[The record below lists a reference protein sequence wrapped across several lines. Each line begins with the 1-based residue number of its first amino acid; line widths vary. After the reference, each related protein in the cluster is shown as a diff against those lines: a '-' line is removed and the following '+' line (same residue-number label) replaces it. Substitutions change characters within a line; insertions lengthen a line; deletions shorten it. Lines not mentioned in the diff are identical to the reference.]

1 MTLIGRSTARPVA
14 TALLVAAILMPRTIA
29 GEQPSTLPE
38 LMRQKLGY
46 AQDVLRALVL
56 EDYQA
61 LDRAAQQIGGLT
73 KAAAWGVLKTPE
85 YARYS
90 NEFLRAAEGL
100 SAAARSRKL
109 EAASG
114 EYGNLT
120 QGCVNCH
127 RYIRGVRLARHG
139 GGAGADTSGLDVLA
153 RLSPGVQVQSSHD

>member
-1 MTLIGRSTARPVA
+1 MTRSRRWTTVS
-14 TALLVAAILMPRTIA
+14 ALTFALALSLFEAPRAAGA
-29 GEQPSTLPE
+29 EQPSSLPE
-38 LMRQKLGY
+38 LMRLKLGY

-56 EDYQA
+56 EDYSA
-61 LDRAAQQIGGLT
+61 LDRAAQQLGGLT

-109 EAASG
+109 EASAG

-127 RYIRGVRLARHG
+127 RYIRGTRLASV
-139 GGAGADTSGLDVLA
+139 GAL
-153 RLSPGVQVQSSHD
+153 PGVRVTPGAAVIPPTPAHE